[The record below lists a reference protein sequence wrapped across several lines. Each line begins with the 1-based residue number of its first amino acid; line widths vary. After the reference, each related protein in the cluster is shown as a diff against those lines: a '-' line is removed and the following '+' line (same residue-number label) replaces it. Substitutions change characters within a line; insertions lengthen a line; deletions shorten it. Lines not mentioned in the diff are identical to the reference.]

1 MGSICFFGKNLHLVG
16 CATLCS
22 KSEVTLPV
30 YDIQYPLHKD
40 EILLQQSQIHFYFQ
54 LSGKSCFLCTSL
66 PVFSII
72 ESFLILWKIGF
83 WRNYHIATLSYI
95 WQNSNDIFLCGSKHN
110 SNKNH
115 VHLKFPKLFP
125 SQLASILSLIFKV
138 I

>member
-16 CATLCS
+16 CA

-95 WQNSNDIFLCGSKHN
+95 WQNSNDIFLYG
-110 SNKNH
+110 NKYNLGRNR
-115 VHLKFPKLFP
+115 VHLEFLELFP
-125 SQLASILSLIFKV
+125 SLLLNMLSLNYIQGD
-138 I
+138 IS